1 MMVRVVSAGD
11 GRLRRL
17 VTCGWLPRLGLGC
30 TAAVMAMLVYGG
42 AGAWAAA
49 PEIPETKPASE
60 ITGATATLH
69 GVLNP
74 QNTGDP
80 GTYEFLYKASATECE
95 GEGGQTTP
103 TGTALGHKQEAVSAS
118 VTQLLPF
125 TQYAFCLLARNEAGE
140 TALGSPVTFT
150 TPAVAPIVAE
160 QSVANVGSTTAT
172 LSASIDP
179 GGEPTSYRVEYGA
192 TTAYGATT
200 PQASLPAS
208 STPVSVRA
216 ELSGLQ
222 PGIEY
227 HFRFLAQ
234 NTVGTALPGADMAFT
249 AARSLGASE
258 LTLPDNRAYE
268 MVSPPDG
275 RDVYLPE
282 TTNLVQDLGAPNFV
296 SAFPFRAAAD
306 GNAVAYNGAAPSSG
320 GNGLQLANG
329 NGNQFMARRGPHGWT
344 AVDILPSP
352 QNANELIQHEEYQ
365 AFSSDLSVGMVFSA
379 EGDNRALPLAAG
391 ASVCDGLYAR
401 TTSDGAFHA
410 LFTET
415 PIPTPT
421 FCARETFAG
430 ASADGSH
437 VLFETNV
444 ALTPEAEPAEGEGR
458 ENLYESVGGRLAS
471 VNVLDGK
478 PVPNATFGSEFKSIF
493 NPSVFAPQF
502 TDFSNVVAADGSK
515 VFWTDLNSN
524 HVYVRED
531 RTTTVPVSAGEAQFW
546 MATPDGRY
554 VFYTEGEQLWRF
566 DVDSKTREALTPGG
580 AEAEVRGVV
589 GASTDGSYVYFV
601 AGGALAEGTARRSCK
616 PIFVQEAEVE
626 AAFNESRITKTEE
639 RERLNT
645 LNVENREDH
654 KGEIPPTT
662 GCTLYVRHAGHTTQV
677 ATLSPDDDSLP
688 QPVTEGQFGDWLP
701 NLGGRTA
708 QVTPDGHGVVFESR
722 QRLTGYDNLVN
733 GSAANEAFVYNADS
747 ARLSCVSCNPTG
759 APPSAAGPRAG
770 QEAGQEALLPRNQ
783 LNREPARSTYTLRWI
798 SEDGTR
804 VFFNTA
810 QSLVPQ
816 DTNGQADVYEWERE
830 GAPSCPKGVFPRS
843 NGGCVFLLSGGQ
855 GNSSH
860 GAVFV
865 DASANGDDV
874 FFETRAKLVPGDR
887 DENMKL
893 YDARVGGGF
902 PEPSLACTGTG
913 CQGVPPG
920 PPPFATPSSATFT
933 GTGNF
938 PPASSAKHVSLT
950 KAQRLAKALKACR
963 GTRAKKKRIV
973 GCEKHARRLYA
984 PAHKAR
990 KTTRA
995 RGGRRHQ

>member
-1 MMVRVVSAGD
+1 
-11 GRLRRL
+11 
-17 VTCGWLPRLGLGC
+17 
-30 TAAVMAMLVYGG
+30 MAMLVYGG

-49 PEIPETKPASE
+49 LEAPETKPASE
-60 ITGATATLH
+60 VTGTTATLH

-74 QNTGDP
+74 QNAGDP

-95 GEGGQTTP
+95 GEESQRTP
-103 TGTALGHKQEAVSAS
+103 TGTALGHKQEAVSTG
-118 VTQLLPF
+118 VTQLLPS
-125 TQYAFCLLARNEAGE
+125 TQYAFCLLARNEVGE

-150 TPAVAPIVAE
+150 TPAVAPTVVE
-160 QSVANVGSTTAT
+160 QSVANVGSSTAT
-172 LSASIDP
+172 VSASIDP
-179 GGEPTSYRVEYGA
+179 GGGPTSYRVEYGT
-192 TTAYGATT
+192 TTAYGTTT
-200 PQASLPAS
+200 PFAGLPAS
-208 STPVSVRA
+208 STPVSVRV
-216 ELSGLQ
+216 ELGGLE
-222 PGIEY
+222 PGTEY

-234 NTVGTALPGADMAFT
+234 NPVGVASPGADMVFT
-249 AARSLGASE
+249 AARSPGASG

-275 RDVYLPE
+275 HDVYLPE
-282 TTNLVQDLGAPNFV
+282 TTNLIRDLGASNFY
-296 SAFPFRAAAD
+296 SSFPFRASAD

-320 GNGLQLANG
+320 GNGLRLTNG
-329 NGNQFMARRGPHGWT
+329 LGNQFMARRGPHGW
-344 AVDILPSP
+344 AAADILPSP
-352 QNANELIQHEEYQ
+352 SAANELIQLEEYQ
-365 AFSSDLSVGMVFSA
+365 AFSSDLSVGMAFSA
-379 EGDNRALPLAAG
+379 EGVKRALPLAAG
-391 ASVCDGLYAR
+391 ASVCDSLYAR

-410 LFTET
+410 LFSET
-415 PIPTPT
+415 PIPTPA

-437 VLFETNV
+437 VLFETSV
-444 ALTPEAEPAEGEGR
+444 ALNPPEAEPAEGEGR

-478 PVPNATFGSEFKSIF
+478 PVPNATFGSEFNSIF
-493 NPSVFAPQF
+493 TSRSAAQQF
-502 TDFSNVVAADGSK
+502 TDFSNVISVDGSR

-531 RTTTVPVSAGEAQFW
+531 GTITVPVSAGEAQFW
-546 MATPDGRY
+546 TATPDGRY

-589 GASTDGSYVYFV
+589 GASSDGSYVYFV

-616 PIFVQEAEVE
+616 PIFIQEAEVE
-626 AAFNESRITKTEE
+626 AAFNESRITETEE
-639 RERLNT
+639 QERLNT
-645 LNVENREDH
+645 LRVENEEDH
-654 KGEIPPTT
+654 EGEIPLRT
-662 GCTLYVRHAGHTTQV
+662 GCTLYVRHAGDTTQV

-688 QPVTEGQFGDWLP
+688 KPLTEGQFGDWIP
-701 NLGGRTA
+701 SLGHRTA

-733 GSAANEAFVYNADS
+733 GKAANEAFVYNTDS
-747 ARLSCVSCNPTG
+747 ARLSCVSCDPTG
-759 APPSAAGPRAG
+759 VPPSMEPRFEGSIGP
-770 QEAGQEALLPRNQ
+770 QEALLPRNQ
-783 LNREPARSTYTLRWI
+783 LNREPAISTYMLRWI

-810 QSLVPQ
+810 QSLVSQ

-830 GAPSCPKGVFPRS
+830 GNQSCPKLTVPRS

-865 DASANGDDV
+865 DASASGDDV
-874 FFETRAKLVPGDR
+874 FFATRAKLVPGDH

-920 PPPFATPSSATFT
+920 PPLFGTPSSVTFT

-938 PPASSAKHVSLT
+938 PPVSSAGHVSLT

-963 GTRAKKKRIV
+963 STRAKKKRI

>member
-1 MMVRVVSAGD
+1 
-11 GRLRRL
+11 
-17 VTCGWLPRLGLGC
+17 
-30 TAAVMAMLVYGG
+30 MAMLVYGG

-49 PEIPETKPASE
+49 LEAPETKPASE
-60 ITGATATLH
+60 VTGTTAMLH

-74 QNTGDP
+74 QNAGDP
-80 GTYEFLYKASATECE
+80 GTYEFLFKASTTECG
-95 GEGGQTTP
+95 GEGGQTTA
-103 TGTALGHKQEAVSAS
+103 TGTALGHKQEAVSAG
-118 VTQLLPF
+118 VTQLLPS
-125 TQYAFCLLARNEAGE
+125 TQYAFCLLARNEVGE

-150 TPAVAPIVAE
+150 TPAVVPTVVE
-160 QSVANVGSTTAT
+160 QSVSNVGSSTAT
-172 LSASIDP
+172 VNAQIDP
-179 GGEPTSYRVEYGA
+179 GGEPTSYRVEYG
-192 TTAYGATT
+192 TTSAYGSIT
-200 PQASLPAS
+200 PQDSLPAS
-208 STPVSVRA
+208 STPVSVRV
-216 ELSGLQ
+216 ELGGLE
-222 PGIEY
+222 PGTEY

-234 NTVGTALPGADMAFT
+234 NPVGVASPGADMVFT
-249 AARSLGASE
+249 AARSLGASG

-275 RDVYLPE
+275 HDVYVPE
-282 TTNLVQDLGAPNFV
+282 TTNLINDLGAPSFN
-296 SAFPFRAAAD
+296 SSFPFRASAD

-320 GNGLQLANG
+320 GNGIRLPNG
-329 NGNQFMARRGPHGWT
+329 TGNQFMARRGPHGW
-344 AVDILPSP
+344 AAADILPSP
-352 QNANELIQHEEYQ
+352 PAANELIQHEEYQ
-365 AFSSDLSVGMVFSA
+365 AFSSDLSVGMAFSA
-379 EGDNRALPLAAG
+379 EGLKRALPLAAG

-410 LFTET
+410 LFSET
-415 PIPTPT
+415 PIPTPNV
-421 FCARETFAG
+421 CARETFAG
-430 ASADGSH
+430 ASVDGSH
-437 VLFETNV
+437 VLFESNV
-444 ALTPEAEPAEGEGR
+444 ALNPPEAEPAEGEGR

-493 NPSVFAPQF
+493 NPESEPGPFTEF
-502 TDFSNVVAADGSK
+502 TDFSNVISVDGSR

-524 HVYVRED
+524 RVYVRED
-531 RTTTVPVSAGEAQFW
+531 GAITVPVSAGEAQFW
-546 MATPDGRY
+546 TATPDGRY

-566 DVDSKTREALTPGG
+566 DVGSKTREALTPGG

-589 GASTDGSYVYFV
+589 GASSDGSYVYFV

-616 PIFVQEAEVE
+616 PISVQEAEVE
-626 AAFNESRITKTEE
+626 AAFHESRITETEK

-645 LNVENREDH
+645 LRVENREDH
-654 KGEIPPTT
+654 EGEIPLRT

-677 ATLSPDDDSLP
+677 TTLSPDDDSLP
-688 QPVTEGQFGDWLP
+688 GPFQEGQFGDWMP
-701 NLGGRTA
+701 NLGHRTA
-708 QVTPDGHGVVFESR
+708 QVAPDGHGVVFESR

-733 GSAANEAFVYNADS
+733 GGAVNEAFVYNTDS
-747 ARLSCVSCNPTG
+747 VRLSCVSCDPTG
-759 APPSAAGPRAG
+759 APPSAAGL
-770 QEAGQEALLPRNQ
+770 EAGEEALLPRN
-783 LNREPARSTYTLRWI
+783 LLKREPAISTYMLRWI

-810 QSLVPQ
+810 QSLVSQ

-830 GAPSCPKGVFPRS
+830 GSPSCPKLTVPRP

-865 DASANGDDV
+865 DASSSGDDV
-874 FFETRAKLVPGDR
+874 FFATRAKLVPGDH

-920 PPPFATPSSATFT
+920 QPLFGTPSSVTFA

-938 PPASSAKHVSLT
+938 PPVFSAGHVSLT
-950 KAQRLAKALKACR
+950 KAQRLARALKACR
-963 GTRAKKKRIV
+963 GTRAKRKRL

-984 PAHKAR
+984 PAHQAR